1 MLKVVSKYLMSYILP
16 MPLSLTFFLEFLW
29 LNSQLF
35 TTSNIP
41 EGVWGMVF
49 ISLILIIELTS
60 VVSLFNYL
68 AYRSSLK
75 YLEKEKAKKIF
86 KGVVILNFF
95 VSAYLIIFCLYR
107 NYNFFG

>member
-1 MLKVVSKYLMSYILP
+1 MLKVVFKYLMSYILP
-16 MPLSLTFFLEFLW
+16 LPLNLFFFVMFLGI
-29 LNSQLF
+29 NSQSF
-35 TTSNIP
+35 TEVNIP
-41 EGVWGMVF
+41 EAVWA
-49 ISLILIIELTS
+49 LILILELTT

-68 AYRSSLK
+68 AYRRSLK
-75 YLEKEKAKKIF
+75 YIKKEKAKKIF

>member
-1 MLKVVSKYLMSYILP
+1 MLKVVFKYLMSYILP
-16 MPLSLTFFLEFLW
+16 LPLNLFFFVMFLGI
-29 LNSQLF
+29 NSEIAH
-35 TTSNIP
+35 NVYIP
-41 EGVWGMVF
+41 EIVWA
-49 ISLILIIELTS
+49 IIIILELTT

-75 YLEKEKAKKIF
+75 YIKKEKAKKIF

-95 VSAYLIIFCLYR
+95 VSVYLIIFCLYR